1 MTEAFDNEVNT
12 KWLDF
17 SPEPNRASWIQY
29 MYQGNQTYIVTQY
42 TITSANDHP
51 ERDPYNWS
59 LYGIDDLGNATL
71 LDTQTAQTFSSRLT
85 TNIYTIS
92 NSTAYRGYRLEID
105 SVLDPATANS
115 VQLAEIELIGY

>member
-1 MTEAFDNEVNT
+1 MAQAFDNASGT

-17 SPEPNRASWIQY
+17 SPLPNRASWIQY
-29 MYQGNQTYIVTQY
+29 MYPGNQTYVVTQY

-51 ERDPYNWS
+51 ERDPYSWRF
-59 LYGIDDLGNATL
+59 YGIDDLGNAIL
-71 LDTQTAQTFSSRLT
+71 LDTQTAQTFSGRLT
-85 TNIYTIS
+85 TNTYTIS

-105 SVLDPATANS
+105 TVLDPATANS